1 MKRSS
6 WLINCTTALAATLF
20 LSHAVAESRHHA
32 LIIGVGQYTQASGAD
47 PLLGVP
53 KDMETAR
60 KMAQAMGVSDDRIM
74 ELRDDQA
81 TKPNILAALEKIRSN
96 IRVGERAFIY
106 YSGHGTSVTYPKG
119 CEEGLIP
126 YTQGAYRVEDLLTE
140 SELATYTHKISEK
153 ADKAIVLIDACFS
166 GGVVAGKTRSLSA
179 VDEIRAKF
187 SQPRAG
193 ACDVPVNYRKTRS
206 FTPALQRL
214 GTPEQNFVQISAANY
229 NEVSWDSP
237 KLGGLATHS
246 LGECLLGQAKDAD
259 RSGAITLEEV
269 RQCAQAKVNQLIA
282 PYEAQGKLPATIQ
295 IRGTRNLIVVADP
308 PQVVA
313 LRPEPPKP
321 PVQQTPPPASP
332 TQTTSPQIP
341 QKEHPPPAPTAP
353 PTTPQTPA
361 VATTTEAIKESPV
374 EQQVASMATL
384 QDILA
389 QRNGRL
395 NVEVK
400 APKQLAIGKDRF
412 SFNVKANTDGYLYA
426 VMLGSDGQSFYLLFP
441 NKIDTDNKIK
451 ANTSYQFPRKGWSIK
466 AGGPEGTNK
475 LLLVVSQSPRDPK
488 LFVPDGSSGGGPFTY
503 AVSDLTARKRLID
516 FFVGRGVQGNARMA
530 AGMVEIREVP

>member
-1 MKRSS
+1 
-6 WLINCTTALAATLF
+6 
-20 LSHAVAESRHHA
+20 
-32 LIIGVGQYTQASGAD
+32 
-47 PLLGVP
+47 
-53 KDMETAR
+53 
-60 KMAQAMGVSDDRIM
+60 MGVSADRIV
-74 ELRDDQA
+74 ELRDEQA
-81 TKPNILAALEKIRSN
+81 TKPNILGALERIRST

-106 YSGHGTSVTYPKG
+106 YSGHGTSVTDPKG

-166 GGVVAGKTRSLSA
+166 GGVVAGKTRSLST

-206 FTPALQRL
+206 FTPALQNL
-214 GTPEQNFVQISAANY
+214 GTPDQNFVQISAANY

-246 LGECLLGQAKDAD
+246 LGECLLGQAKDID

-295 IRGTRNLIVVADP
+295 IRGTRNLIVVTDRPKVLA
-308 PQVVA
+308 Q
-313 LRPEPPKP
+313 RPEPAKP
-321 PVQQTPPPASP
+321 PVQQTPPPAPP
-332 TQTTSPQIP
+332 TQTSSPQST
-341 QKEHPPPAPTAP
+341 QKEDPTSFPTAQ
-353 PTTPQTPA
+353 TTPQMPT
-361 VATTTEAIKESPV
+361 VSSTTETIKEAPV
-374 EQQVASMATL
+374 EQQVASAATL
-384 QDILA
+384 QDILS
-389 QRNGRL
+389 QRNGKL
-395 NVEVK
+395 SVDVK
-400 APKQLAIGKDRF
+400 APKQLAIGKDAF
-412 SFNVKANTDGYLYA
+412 SFQVKANTDGYLYA

-441 NKIDTDNKIK
+441 NKIDIDNRIK
-451 ANTSYQFPRKGWSIK
+451 ANTTYQFPRKGWSIK

-488 LFVPDGSSGGGPFTY
+488 LFVPDESSGGGPFTFSL
-503 AVSDLTARKRLID
+503 SDLAARQRLID
-516 FFVGRGVQGNARMA
+516 FFVGRGVKGNARMA
-530 AGMVEIREVP
+530 ASMVEIKEVP

>member
-1 MKRSS
+1 
-6 WLINCTTALAATLF
+6 
-20 LSHAVAESRHHA
+20 
-32 LIIGVGQYTQASGAD
+32 
-47 PLLGVP
+47 
-53 KDMETAR
+53 
-60 KMAQAMGVSDDRIM
+60 
-74 ELRDDQA
+74 
-81 TKPNILAALEKIRSN
+81 
-96 IRVGERAFIY
+96 
-106 YSGHGTSVTYPKG
+106 
-119 CEEGLIP
+119 
-126 YTQGAYRVEDLLTE
+126 
-140 SELATYTHKISEK
+140 
-153 ADKAIVLIDACFS
+153 
-166 GGVVAGKTRSLSA
+166 

-214 GTPEQNFVQISAANY
+214 GTPDQNFVQISAANY

-246 LGECLLGQAKDAD
+246 LGECLLGQAKDTD

-295 IRGTRNLIVVADP
+295 MRGTRNLIVVADP

-313 LRPEPPKP
+313 QRPEVTKP

-332 TQTTSPQIP
+332 TQTTSPQTP
-341 QKEHPPPAPTAP
+341 QKQDPPPAPPATVP
-353 PTTPQTPA
+353 LQTPPIA
-361 VATTTEAIKESPV
+361 SIPAPIKESPV
-374 EQQVASMATL
+374 EQQLASLATL
-384 QDILA
+384 QDILS

-400 APKQLAIGKDRF
+400 APKQLAIGKDAF

-441 NKIDTDNKIK
+441 NKIDTDNRIK

-475 LLLVVSQSPRDPK
+475 VLMVVSQSPRDPK
-488 LFVPDGSSGGGPFTY
+488 LFVPDASSGGGPFTY
-503 AVSDLTARKRLID
+503 TLSDLTARKRLID

-530 AGMVEIREVP
+530 ASMVEIKEVP